1 MNPAIAYISAG
12 SNIGD
17 RKKNLDYALEMF
29 EKPDVLLQINPRDI
43 TLLQISH
50 YYETEPVGVTDHPWY
65 LNIAI
70 KVETM
75 LSPRGLLELCMKIE
89 ESRGRERPYPQ
100 APRTL
105 DLDIL
110 FYDDA
115 IVCEE
120 DLIIPHPRLTER
132 KFVLTPIADIAPDFV
147 HPLLHK
153 SMRTLLKECK
163 DNSWVRMH

>member
-17 RKKNLDYALEMF
+17 RKKNLDYALEVF
-29 EKPDVLLQINPRDI
+29 EKPDILLQISPDDI

-50 YYETEPVGVTDHPWY
+50 YYETEPVGVEGQPWF

-70 KVETM
+70 KLETR
-75 LSPRGLLELCMKIE
+75 LTPRALLELCMKIE
-89 ESRGRERPYPQ
+89 ESRGRERPFPH

-115 IVCEE
+115 IIREQ

-132 KFVLTPIADIAPDFV
+132 KFVLTPMADIAPDLE

-153 SMRTLLKECK
+153 SMRTLLRECK